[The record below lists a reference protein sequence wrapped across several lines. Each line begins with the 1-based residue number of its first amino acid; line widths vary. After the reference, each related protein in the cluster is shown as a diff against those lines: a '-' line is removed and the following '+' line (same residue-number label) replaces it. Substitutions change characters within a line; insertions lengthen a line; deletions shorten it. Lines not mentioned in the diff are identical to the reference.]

1 MVTIGIL
8 VVEGDIKVFV
18 SHMNLQDYVIKALN
32 DYMVKSPSRYVTIL
46 PSLVAIGAVVVKI

>member
-1 MVTIGIL
+1 MGIL

-18 SHMNLQDYVIKALN
+18 SHMNLQDHVIKALN

-46 PSLVAIGAVVVKI
+46 PSLVAIGTVVVKI